1 MELHQKLLE
10 AEKEELV
17 PTVPAA
23 ITANRKAMT
32 TDVLE
37 IATLARG
44 KRKDIEGFI
53 NQWNKERG
61 AKEGK
66 IVAQFLVGLLNR
78 LA

>member
-1 MELHQKLLE
+1 MELHQELLE

-17 PTVPAA
+17 PTVPGAV
-23 ITANRKAMT
+23 TANRKAMT
-32 TDVLE
+32 TDLLE
-37 IATLARG
+37 ITTLARG

-61 AKEGK
+61 VKEGK